1 MMTIVTSI
9 YWALILCQELCWSQN
24 TKYFLSL
31 LSFPIEENWDS
42 DFKWFFWGIFFLYF
56 VHIKSTDLNSV
67 SLWLQNP
74 HESVSPASKTL
85 TTYEGKETEDAGIWG
100 WASGQHLVHIRYF
113 TWVQVYTG
121 LPWWLSWQR
130 IHLQCRGPQFN
141 SWVGKIPWRRDR
153 LPTLVFLGFPGG
165 SDSKESFC
173 NAGDLG
179 LIPGLGRSSG
189 GGQLPPVFLPGES
202 PWMEE
207 PGRLQPIGSQRNR
220 HDWVTKHTS
229 LHH

>member
-9 YWALILCQELCWSQN
+9 SWALILCQELCWSQN
-24 TKYFLSL
+24 IKYFLSL

-42 DFKWFFWGIFFLYF
+42 DFKWFFWAIFLYF

-121 LPWWLSWQR
+121 LLWWLSWQR

-153 LPTLVFLGFPGG
+153 LPLQCSWVSLVAQTVKNLSEMLETWVWSLGWEDPLEEGNSLQYSCLENPHG
-165 SDSKESFC
+165 W
-173 NAGDLG
+173 
-179 LIPGLGRSSG
+179 RSLVG
-189 GGQLPPVFLPGES
+189 YS
-202 PWMEE
+202 P
-207 PGRLQPIGSQRNR
+207 
-220 HDWVTKHTS
+220 
-229 LHH
+229 